1 MLEDFS
7 SNGKGKRTD
16 TYTILFLEE
25 QHFVMGARGQS
36 CHSLTPF
43 VLEERGLKR
52 HFQQTS
58 LVVVVRGL
66 NCCDQ
71 TSFDEE

>member
-1 MLEDFS
+1 
-7 SNGKGKRTD
+7 
-16 TYTILFLEE
+16 E
-25 QHFVMGARGQS
+25 QHFVLGVRGQS
-36 CHSLTPF
+36 CHNLTPF
-43 VLEERGLKR
+43 ILEERGLKR

-71 TSFDEE
+71 TSSESLRNGA